1 MTNIKSKY
9 AHALDWMSLHSKE
22 VEKYS
27 GKWVAVTDDGI
38 VASGD
43 SLSEVNSILKAK
55 GSKLEEVMVMKV
67 PRKDEEMS
75 IL

>member
-1 MTNIKSKY
+1 MQTKH
-9 AHALDWMSLHSKE
+9 AHALDWMSAHPKE
-22 VEKYS
+22 VDKYS
-27 GKWVAVTDDGI
+27 GKWVAATDDGI

-43 SLSEVNSILKAK
+43 SLPEVRSILSEK
-55 GSKLEEVMVMKV
+55 GLKLDDVMVMKV

>member
-1 MTNIKSKY
+1 MQVKHT
-9 AHALDWMSLHSKE
+9 HALDWMSSHSEE

-27 GKWVAVTDDGI
+27 GKWVAVTDNGI
-38 VASGD
+38 VASGN
-43 SLSEVNSILKAK
+43 SLSEVRSILNEK
-55 GSKLEEVMVMKV
+55 GMKLDEVMVMKV

>member
-1 MTNIKSKY
+1 MQTEHT
-9 AHALDWMSLHSKE
+9 HALDWMSAHPDE

-38 VASGD
+38 IASGD
-43 SLSEVNSILKAK
+43 SLPEVSSVLERK
-55 GSKLEEVMVMKV
+55 GVALGEVMVMKV